1 MFKIESSLK
10 PVPLRCF
17 DPVGGQYT
25 VAFEV
30 IYDEEKGLWKY
41 YEKDFPYLPGIDEIK
56 KETED
61 LINSEVAEEI
71 MSGYTWNG
79 MKVWLSLENQR
90 NYESLLTSMQAE
102 LNVLPVKLRFG
113 TATEPKYHVFEDLEE
128 YKEFYTGLQK
138 HITDCLSRGWAR
150 KDNVNYKIYES
161 TKNSETT

>member
-1 MFKIESSLK
+1 MIKIESIYE
-10 PVPLRCF
+10 PAPIRCF

-25 VAFEV
+25 VSLE
-30 IYDEEKGLWKY
+30 IQNNEDLGKWTY
-41 YEKDFPYLPGIDEIK
+41 YEHDFPHFPGVDEIRTVIEDQINL
-56 KETED
+56 ETG
-61 LINSEVAEEI
+61 EEI
-71 MSGYTWNG
+71 TSGYVWNG

-102 LNVLPVKLRFG
+102 LDVLPVKLRFG
-113 TATEPKYHVFEDLEE
+113 TTTEPKYHVFEDLEE